1 MRARHR
7 SAKPALSTGWPSGD
21 RGLTALPGGATF
33 SPADCHMLELQ
44 TPVQFVKGVGPGR
57 ARDLAAKNI
66 HTVEDLLYTLPYRYE
81 DRTRFCPVRE
91 LRPGEKTSVL
101 VEVMSTGLTV
111 TRKSRLKIFDLS
123 ARDKTG
129 GVRCKWFHSE
139 YLHRRKI
146 FRRGQQVILYGK
158 FEPAPYGA
166 GSLQVINPEFEI
178 LDVDA
183 EVSSQD
189 SIEMGRI
196 VPVYEAARGLGTR
209 TLRRLIHTV
218 LSELSDVPET
228 LPPAILERHDLMDR
242 RAALQESHFPSAET
256 CREDLAARRTS
267 ALRRLIFE
275 ELFLLEVGIRWKRRL
290 ARNVRGMPFRI
301 DPGLLRAAGDFLPF
315 RPTRAQERVLNEMS
329 EDMRRP
335 NPMNRLLQGDV
346 GCGKT
351 VVALQAGAIAI
362 ENGAQAAF
370 MAPTEILAEQHH
382 HYARR
387 LFDQSGYR
395 VGLLTSGLKKAAR
408 RDLLEE
414 LSQGRLQLLIGTHA
428 LLEPDVAF
436 RKLGLVIIDE
446 QHRFGVRQRFNL
458 MKKGAHPHTLVMTAT
473 PIPRTLSM
481 TLYGDL
487 DVSVIDEMP
496 PNRRSVKTH
505 LLDEL
510 KRSRAYRFIADQV
523 RQGRQIYVLCPL
535 IEESE
540 KLDLRPARKIFE
552 HLQGQVFPDFRV
564 ELLHGRLKNIE
575 KDAIMKRFAAGH
587 TDILVSTTVIE
598 VGMDVANATVMLIEH
613 AERFGLA
620 QLHQLRGRVGRG
632 PEPSYCLLMQGAG
645 TIGPEAFQRLNC
657 LRETTDGFVIAE
669 KDLEIRGPGEFFGTR
684 QSGLPT
690 LRVADLLRDRRIL
703 ETARRE
709 AATLVD
715 NFESQESLVQW
726 AAGLSS
732 GWQARYGLVGVG

>member
-1 MRARHR
+1 
-7 SAKPALSTGWPSGD
+7 
-21 RGLTALPGGATF
+21 
-33 SPADCHMLELQ
+33 MLELQ
-44 TPVQFVKGVGPGR
+44 TPVQFVKGVGPRR
-57 ARDLAAKNI
+57 AQDLAAKNI

-81 DRTRFCPVRE
+81 DRTRFCRVSD
-91 LRPGEKTSVL
+91 LQPGAKTSIL
-101 VEVMSTGLTV
+101 VEVLTTGLRV
-111 TRKSRLKIFDLS
+111 TRKSRLRIFELA

-129 GVRCKWFHSE
+129 LIRCKWFHSE
-139 YLHRRKI
+139 YLQRRKI
-146 FRRGQQVILYGK
+146 FRRGQQVIFHGK
-158 FEPAPYGA
+158 FELDPYSGH
-166 GSLQVINPEFEI
+166 LQVINPEFEI
-178 LDVDA
+178 LDVD
-183 EVSSQD
+183 EDVSSQG

-196 VPVYEAARGLGTR
+196 VPIYEAAKGLGTR

-218 LSELSDVPET
+218 LSSISQLPET
-228 LPPAILERHDLMDR
+228 LPVAILERHDFMDR
-242 RAALQESHFPSAET
+242 RPALQESHFPSLGTPA
-256 CREDLAARRTS
+256 EDLAARRTP

-301 DPGLLRAAGDFLPF
+301 DPGLLRAAGKFLPF
-315 RPTRAQERVLNEMS
+315 RPTRAQKRVLNEMTD
-329 EDMRRP
+329 DMRQP

-351 VVALQAGAIAI
+351 VVALQASAIAM
-362 ENGAQAAF
+362 ENGAQVAF

-387 LFDQSGYR
+387 LFAPSGYR
-395 VGLLTSGLKKAAR
+395 VGLLTSGRKKAERNA
-408 RDLLEE
+408 LLEE
-414 LSQGRLQLLIGTHA
+414 LSQGKLQILIGTHA
-428 LLEPDVAF
+428 LLEPDVTF

-458 MKKGAHPHTLVMTAT
+458 MKKGVHPHTLVMTAT

-505 LLDEL
+505 LLDDR
-510 KRSRAYRFIADQV
+510 KRSRAYRFIDGQV
-523 RQGRQIYVLCPL
+523 RQGRQVYVLCPL

-540 KLDLRPARKIFE
+540 KSDLRPARKIFE
-552 HLQGQVFPDFRV
+552 HLQGVVFPDFRV
-564 ELLHGRLKNIE
+564 ELLHGRLKSIE
-575 KDAIMKRFAAGH
+575 KDAIMKRFAAGR

-632 PEPSYCLLMQGAG
+632 PEPSYCLLMQGSG
-645 TIGPEAFQRLNC
+645 TIGPEAVQRLNC

-669 KDLEIRGPGEFFGTR
+669 TDLEIRGPGEFFGTR
-684 QSGLPT
+684 QSGLPA
-690 LRVADLLRDRRIL
+690 LRVANLLRDRRIL
-703 ETARRE
+703 ETARKE
-709 AATLVD
+709 AAYLVD
-715 NFESQESLVQW
+715 NFESQKSLGQW
-726 AAGLSS
+726 VAGLSS
-732 GWQARYGLVGVG
+732 GWQSRYGLVGVG

>member
-1 MRARHR
+1 
-7 SAKPALSTGWPSGD
+7 
-21 RGLTALPGGATF
+21 
-33 SPADCHMLELQ
+33 MLELQ
-44 TPVQFVKGVGPGR
+44 TPVQFVKGVGPRR

-81 DRTRFCPVRE
+81 DRTRFCRVSD
-91 LRPGEKTSVL
+91 LRPGEKTSIL
-101 VEVMSTGLTV
+101 VEVLTTGLTV

-129 GVRCKWFHSE
+129 PIRCKWFHSE
-139 YLHRRKI
+139 YLHQRRI
-146 FRRGQQVILYGK
+146 FRRGQQVIFHGK

-178 LDVDA
+178 LDETVPI
-183 EVSSQD
+183 QG
-189 SIEMGRI
+189 SIDMGRI

-218 LSELSDVPET
+218 LSELSHVPET
-228 LPPAILERHDLMDR
+228 LPLAILERHDLMDR
-242 RAALQESHFPSAET
+242 RAALQESHFPGDET
-256 CREDLAARRTS
+256 PGEDLAARRTP

-275 ELFLLEVGIRWKRRL
+275 ELFLLEVGVRWKRRL
-290 ARNVRGMPFRI
+290 ARNVRGMPFHI
-301 DPGLLRAAGDFLPF
+301 DPSLLRAAGNFLPF
-315 RPTRAQERVLNEMS
+315 RPTRAQERVLNEMA
-329 EDMRRP
+329 EDMRQAT
-335 NPMNRLLQGDV
+335 PMNRLLQGDV

-351 VVALQAGAIAI
+351 VVALQASAMAM
-362 ENGAQAAF
+362 ENGAQVAF

-382 HYARR
+382 HYAGR
-387 LFDQSGYR
+387 LFARSGYR
-395 VGLLTSGLKKAAR
+395 VGLLTSGLKKAER

-414 LSQGRLQLLIGTHA
+414 LSRGRLQILIGTHA
-428 LLEPDVAF
+428 LLEPDVCF

-496 PNRRSVKTH
+496 PNRSPVKTY
-505 LLDEL
+505 LLDDP
-510 KRSRAYRFIADQV
+510 KRSQAYRFIADQV
-523 RQGRQIYVLCPL
+523 KQGRQVYVLCPL
-535 IEESE
+535 IEDSP

-564 ELLHGRLKNIE
+564 ELLHGRLKSME
-575 KDAIMKRFAAGH
+575 KDAVMQRFAAGQ

-632 PEPSYCLLMQGAG
+632 REPSYCLLMQGSRPI
-645 TIGPEAFQRLNC
+645 TPEGAQRLNC

-669 KDLEIRGPGEFFGTR
+669 KDLEIRGPGEFFGAR

-690 LRVADLLRDRRIL
+690 LRVAQLLRDHRIL

-709 AATLVD
+709 AAYLVD
-715 NFESQESLVQW
+715 NFESQPSLVQW

>member
-1 MRARHR
+1 
-7 SAKPALSTGWPSGD
+7 
-21 RGLTALPGGATF
+21 
-33 SPADCHMLELQ
+33 MLELQ

-81 DRTRFCPVRE
+81 DRTRFRQVE
-91 LRPGEKTSVL
+91 DLQPGAKTSIL
-101 VEVMSTGLTV
+101 VEVLTAGLVV
-111 TRKSRLKIFDLS
+111 TRKRRLRIFDLA
-123 ARDKTG
+123 ARDQTG
-129 GVRCKWFHSE
+129 RIRCKWFHSE
-139 YLHRRKI
+139 YLYQRKI
-146 FRRGQQVILYGK
+146 FKRGQQVIFHGK
-158 FEPAPYGA
+158 FELDPYGA

-178 LDVDA
+178 LDQAAPV
-183 EVSSQD
+183 QG
-189 SIEMGRI
+189 SIDMGRI
-196 VPVYEAARGLGTR
+196 VPVYEAAKGLGTR

-218 LSELSDVPET
+218 LSELSGVPET
-228 LPPAILERHDLMDR
+228 LPLAVLERHDLMDR
-242 RAALQESHFPSAET
+242 RPALQESHFPSPDT
-256 CREDLAARRTS
+256 RVEDLAAKRTP
-267 ALRRLIFE
+267 ALFRLIFE
-275 ELFLLEVGIRWKRRL
+275 ELFLLEVGVRWKRRL
-290 ARNVRGMPFRI
+290 ARQLRGMPFRI
-301 DPGLLRAAGDFLPF
+301 DPGLRK
-315 RPTRAQERVLNEMS
+315 AQERVLNELV

-335 NPMNRLLQGDV
+335 TPMNRLLQGDV

-351 VVALQAGAIAI
+351 VVALQASAMAM
-362 ENGAQAAF
+362 ENGAQVAF

-387 LFDQSGYR
+387 LFAESGYR
-395 VGLLTSGLKKAAR
+395 IGLLTGGLKRAER
-408 RDLLEE
+408 TRLLEE
-414 LSQGRLQLLIGTHA
+414 LSQGRPQLLIGTHA
-428 LLEPDVAF
+428 LLEPDVSF
-436 RKLGLVIIDE
+436 QKLGLAIIDE

-458 MKKGAHPHTLVMTAT
+458 MQKGVHPHTLVMTAT

-496 PNRRSVKTH
+496 PNRSPVKTH
-505 LLDEL
+505 LLDDL
-510 KRSRAYRFIADQV
+510 KRSRAYRFIADQI
-523 RQGRQIYVLCPL
+523 RKGRQVYVLCPL
-535 IEESE
+535 IEESD

-552 HLQGQVFPDFRV
+552 HLHGKVFPDFRV
-564 ELLHGRLKNIE
+564 ELLHGRLKSTE
-575 KDAIMKRFAAGH
+575 KEAAMQRFAAGQ

-632 PEPSYCLLMQGAG
+632 REPSYCLLMQGSR
-645 TIGPEAFQRLNC
+645 TISAEAAQRLNC

-690 LRVADLLRDRRIL
+690 LRVAHLLRDRPVL
-703 ETARRE
+703 ETARSE
-709 AATLVD
+709 AAYLVD
-715 NFESQESLVQW
+715 NLESQTSLGQW

>member
-7 SAKPALSTGWPSGD
+7 SAGPALSTGWLSGD
-21 RGLTALPGGATF
+21 RARTVLPGGATF

-123 ARDKTG
+123 ARDETG

-139 YLHRRKI
+139 YLHRRRI
-146 FRRGQQVILYGK
+146 FRRGQQVIFHGK

-178 LDVDA
+178 LDEAVPL
-183 EVSSQD
+183 QG
-189 SIEMGRI
+189 SIDMGRI

-209 TLRRLIHTV
+209 TLRRLMHTV

-275 ELFLLEVGIRWKRRL
+275 ELFLLEVGVRWKRRL
-290 ARNVRGMPFRI
+290 ARRFRGIPFRI
-301 DPGLLRAAGDFLPF
+301 DPGLRRAAGAFLPF
-315 RPTRAQERVLNEMS
+315 RPTRAQERVLDELA
-329 EDMRRP
+329 EDMRQP
-335 NPMNRLLQGDV
+335 TPMNRLLQGDV

-351 VVALQAGAIAI
+351 VVALQAGAMAM
-362 ENGAQAAF
+362 ENGAQVAF

-382 HYARR
+382 HYAGR
-387 LFDQSGYR
+387 LFAKSGYR
-395 VGLLTSGLKKAAR
+395 VGLLTSRLKKAER
-408 RDLLEE
+408 RGLLEE
-414 LSQGRLQLLIGTHA
+414 LSRGRLQILIGTHA
-428 LLEPDVAF
+428 LLEPDVSF
-436 RKLGLVIIDE
+436 QKLGLVIIDE
-446 QHRFGVRQRFNL
+446 QHRFGVRQRFSL
-458 MKKGAHPHTLVMTAT
+458 MKKGVHPHTLVMTAT

-496 PNRRSVKTH
+496 PHRSSVKTH
-505 LLDEL
+505 LLDDL
-510 KRSRAYRFIADQV
+510 KRSRAYRFIADQI
-523 RQGRQIYVLCPL
+523 RRGRQVYVLCPL

-552 HLQGQVFPDFRV
+552 HLQGEVFPDFRV
-564 ELLHGRLKNIE
+564 ELLHGRLKSME
-575 KDAIMKRFAAGH
+575 KEAVMQRFASGQ

-632 PEPSYCLLMQGAG
+632 REPSYCLLMQGSG
-645 TIGPEAFQRLNC
+645 TISREAVQRLNC
-657 LRETTDGFVIAE
+657 LRETSDGFVIAE
-669 KDLEIRGPGEFFGTR
+669 KDLEIRGPGEFFGAR

-690 LRVADLLRDRRIL
+690 LRVAHLLRDRPIL

-715 NFESQESLVQW
+715 HFESQKSLRQW
-726 AAGLSS
+726 VAGLSS
-732 GWQARYGLVGVG
+732 DWQARYGLVGVG

>member
-1 MRARHR
+1 
-7 SAKPALSTGWPSGD
+7 
-21 RGLTALPGGATF
+21 
-33 SPADCHMLELQ
+33 MLELQ
-44 TPVQFVKGVGPGR
+44 TPVQFVKGVGPRR

-81 DRTRFCPVRE
+81 DRTRFCRVGD
-91 LRPGEKTSVL
+91 LQPGAKTSIL
-101 VEVMSTGLTV
+101 VEVVTTGLVV
-111 TRKSRLKIFDLS
+111 TRKSRLKIFDLA

-129 GVRCKWFHSE
+129 LIRCKWFHSE
-139 YLHRRKI
+139 YLYQRKI
-146 FRRGQQVILYGK
+146 FKRGQQVIFHGK
-158 FEPAPYGA
+158 FELDPFGA
-166 GSLQVINPEFEI
+166 GNLQVINPEFEI
-178 LDVDA
+178 PDEAAPV
-183 EVSSQD
+183 QD
-189 SIEMGRI
+189 SIDMGRI
-196 VPVYEAARGLGTR
+196 VPVYEATKGLGTR

-218 LSELSDVPET
+218 LSELPQVPET

-242 RAALQESHFPSAET
+242 RPALQESHFPSSET
-256 CREDLAARRTS
+256 RVEDLAARRTP

-275 ELFLLEVGIRWKRRL
+275 ELFLLEVGVRWKRRL
-290 ARNVRGMPFRI
+290 ARKLRGMPFRI
-301 DPGLLRAAGDFLPF
+301 DPDLRKTASDFLPF
-315 RPTRAQERVLNEMS
+315 RPTRAQERVLNELA
-329 EDMRRP
+329 EDMRQP
-335 NPMNRLLQGDV
+335 TPMNRLLQGDV

-351 VVALQAGAIAI
+351 VVALQASAMAM
-362 ENGAQAAF
+362 ENGAQVAF

-387 LFDQSGYR
+387 LFAKSGYR
-395 VGLLTSGLKKAAR
+395 IGLLTGGLKKAER
-408 RDLLEE
+408 NGLLGE
-414 LSQGRLQLLIGTHA
+414 LAQGRLQLLIGTHA
-428 LLEPDVAF
+428 LLEPDVSF
-436 RKLGLVIIDE
+436 QKLGLTIIDE

-458 MKKGAHPHTLVMTAT
+458 MKKGVHPHTLVMTAT

-496 PNRRSVKTH
+496 PNRSPVKTH
-505 LLDEL
+505 LLDDL
-510 KRSRAYRFIADQV
+510 KRSRAYRFIADQI
-523 RQGRQIYVLCPL
+523 RAGRQVYVLCPL

-552 HLQGQVFPDFRV
+552 HLQGKVFPDFRV
-564 ELLHGRLKNIE
+564 ELLHGRLKSME
-575 KDAIMKRFAAGH
+575 KEAAMQRFAAGH

-632 PEPSYCLLMQGAG
+632 QEPSFCLLMQGSG
-645 TIGPEAFQRLNC
+645 TISPEAAQRLNC

-669 KDLEIRGPGEFFGTR
+669 KDLEIRGPGEFFGAR

-690 LRVADLLRDRRIL
+690 LRVAHLLRDRRIL
-703 ETARRE
+703 ETARKE
-709 AATLVD
+709 AAYLVD
-715 NFESQESLVQW
+715 NFESQTSLGQW

>member
-1 MRARHR
+1 
-7 SAKPALSTGWPSGD
+7 
-21 RGLTALPGGATF
+21 
-33 SPADCHMLELQ
+33 MLELQ
-44 TPVQFVKGVGPGR
+44 TPVQFVKGVGPRR
-57 ARDLAAKNI
+57 AHDLAAKNI

-81 DRTRFCPVRE
+81 DRTRFCRVSD
-91 LRPGEKTSVL
+91 LQPGAKTSIL
-101 VEVMSTGLTV
+101 VEVLTTSLAV

-129 GVRCKWFHSE
+129 LIRCKWFHSE
-139 YLHRRKI
+139 YLHQRKI
-146 FRRGQQVILYGK
+146 FRRGQQVIFHGK
-158 FEPAPYGA
+158 FEPDPFGT

-178 LDVDA
+178 LDEAVPI
-183 EVSSQD
+183 QG
-189 SIEMGRI
+189 SIDMGRI

-218 LSELSDVPET
+218 LSELSRVPET
-228 LPPAILERHDLMDR
+228 LPLAILERHDLMDR

-256 CREDLAARRTS
+256 PGEDLAAKRTP

-275 ELFLLEVGIRWKRRL
+275 ELFLLEVGVRWKRRL
-290 ARNVRGMPFRI
+290 ARNARGMPFHI
-301 DPGLLRAAGDFLPF
+301 DPSLRRTASNFLAF
-315 RPTRAQERVLNEMS
+315 RPTRAQERVLDEMA
-329 EDMRRP
+329 EDMRQAT
-335 NPMNRLLQGDV
+335 PMNRLLQGDV

-351 VVALQAGAIAI
+351 VVALQASALAV
-362 ENGAQAAF
+362 ENGAQVAF

-382 HYARR
+382 HYAGR
-387 LFDQSGYR
+387 LFARSGYR
-395 VGLLTSGLKKAAR
+395 LGLLTSGLKKTAR
-408 RDLLEE
+408 RDLLED
-414 LSQGRLQLLIGTHA
+414 LSQGRLQILIGTHA

-446 QHRFGVRQRFNL
+446 QHRFGVRQRYNL
-458 MKKGAHPHTLVMTAT
+458 MNKGAHPHTLVMTAT

-496 PNRRSVKTH
+496 PNRSPVKTY
-505 LLDEL
+505 LLGDL
-510 KRSRAYRFIADQV
+510 KRSQAYRFIAGQV
-523 RQGRQIYVLCPL
+523 KQGRQVYVLCPL
-535 IEESE
+535 IEDSP

-552 HLQGQVFPDFRV
+552 HLQGQVFPDSRV
-564 ELLHGRLKNIE
+564 ELLHGRLKSME
-575 KDAIMKRFAAGH
+575 KDAVMQRFAAGQ

-632 PEPSYCLLMQGAG
+632 REPSYCLLMQGAG
-645 TIGPEAFQRLNC
+645 TITPEGAQRLNC

-669 KDLEIRGPGEFFGTR
+669 KDLEIRGPGEFFGAR

-690 LRVADLLRDRRIL
+690 LRVAQLLRDRRAL
-703 ETARRE
+703 ETARKE
-709 AATLVD
+709 ATYLVD
-715 NFESQESLVQW
+715 NFESQKSLSQW
-726 AAGLSS
+726 VAGLSS

>member
-1 MRARHR
+1 
-7 SAKPALSTGWPSGD
+7 
-21 RGLTALPGGATF
+21 
-33 SPADCHMLELQ
+33 MLELQ
-44 TPVQFVKGVGPGR
+44 TPVQFVKGVGPRR

-81 DRTRFCPVRE
+81 DRTRFCQVGD
-91 LRPGEKTSVL
+91 LQPGAKTSIL
-101 VEVMSTGLTV
+101 VEVLTTGLV
-111 TRKSRLKIFDLS
+111 ATRKSRLKIFSLA

-129 GVRCKWFHSE
+129 LIRCKWFHSE
-139 YLHRRKI
+139 YLHQRKI
-146 FRRGQQVILYGK
+146 FKRGQQVIFHGK
-158 FEPAPYGA
+158 FEPDPYGA

-178 LDVDA
+178 LDQA
-183 EVSSQD
+183 VSVQG
-189 SIEMGRI
+189 SIDMGRI
-196 VPVYEAARGLGTR
+196 VPVYEATKGLGTR

-218 LSELSDVPET
+218 LSELSGLPET
-228 LPPAILERHDLMDR
+228 LPLAVLERHDLMDR
-242 RAALQESHFPSAET
+242 RAALQESHFPSPET
-256 CREDLAARRTS
+256 RVEDLAARRTP

-275 ELFLLEVGIRWKRRL
+275 ELFLLEVGVRWKRRL
-290 ARNVRGMPFRI
+290 ARKLRGMPFRI
-301 DPGLLRAAGDFLPF
+301 DPELRKAASNFLPF
-315 RPTRAQERVLNEMS
+315 RPTRAQERVLNELA
-329 EDMRRP
+329 EDMRQP
-335 NPMNRLLQGDV
+335 TPMNRLLQGDV

-351 VVALQAGAIAI
+351 VVALQASAMAI
-362 ENGAQAAF
+362 ENETQVAF

-387 LFDQSGYR
+387 LFAGSDYR
-395 VGLLTSGLKKAAR
+395 IGLLTGGLKRAER
-408 RDLLEE
+408 NSLLEE

-428 LLEPDVAF
+428 LLEPDVSF
-436 RKLGLVIIDE
+436 QKLGLTIIDE

-458 MKKGAHPHTLVMTAT
+458 MKKGMHPHTLVMTAT

-496 PNRRSVKTH
+496 PNRSPVKTH
-505 LLDEL
+505 LLDDL
-510 KRSRAYRFIADQV
+510 KRPRAYRFIADQI
-523 RQGRQIYVLCPL
+523 RAGRQVYVLCPL

-552 HLQGQVFPDFRV
+552 HLQGKVFPDFRV
-564 ELLHGRLKNIE
+564 ELLHGRLKSME
-575 KDAIMKRFAAGH
+575 KEAAMQRFAAGQ

-632 PEPSYCLLMQGAG
+632 REPSYCLLMQGSR
-645 TIGPEAFQRLNC
+645 TIGPEAAQRLNC

-690 LRVADLLRDRRIL
+690 LRVAHLLRDRPIL

-709 AATLVD
+709 AAYLVD
-715 NFESQESLVQW
+715 NFESQESLGQW
-726 AAGLSS
+726 AAALSS

>member
-1 MRARHR
+1 
-7 SAKPALSTGWPSGD
+7 
-21 RGLTALPGGATF
+21 
-33 SPADCHMLELQ
+33 MLELQ

-57 ARDLAAKNI
+57 AQDLAAKNI

-81 DRTRFCPVRE
+81 DRTRFCRVSD
-91 LRPGEKTSVL
+91 LQPGAKTSILAEVL
-101 VEVMSTGLTV
+101 TAGLRA
-111 TRKSRLKIFDLS
+111 TRKRRLRIFELA

-129 GVRCKWFHSE
+129 LIRCKWFHSE
-139 YLHRRKI
+139 YLQQRKI
-146 FRRGQQVILYGK
+146 FRRGQQVIFHGK
-158 FEPAPYGA
+158 FELDPYGS
-166 GSLQVINPEFEI
+166 GNLQVINPEFEI
-178 LDVDA
+178 LDADA
-183 EVSSQD
+183 AVSSRD

-209 TLRRLIHTV
+209 TLRRLIHTI
-218 LSELSDVPET
+218 LSSLSPVPET
-228 LPPAILERHDLMDR
+228 LPAAILERHDLMDR
-242 RAALQESHFPSAET
+242 RPALQESHFPSPGT
-256 CREDLAARRTS
+256 RVEDLAGRRTP
-267 ALRRLIFE
+267 ALRRMIFE

-290 ARNVRGMPFRI
+290 ARRVRGMPFRI

-315 RPTRAQERVLNEMS
+315 RPTRAQERVLDEMA

-351 VVALQAGAIAI
+351 VVALQAGAIAM
-362 ENGAQAAF
+362 ENGAQVAF

-387 LFDQSGYR
+387 LFAQSGYR
-395 VGLLTSGLKKAAR
+395 IGLLTGGLKKADRNA
-408 RDLLEE
+408 LLEE
-414 LSQGRLQLLIGTHA
+414 LSQGRLQILIGTHA
-428 LLEPDVAF
+428 LLEPDVTF

-458 MKKGAHPHTLVMTAT
+458 MKKGVHPHTLVMTAT

-523 RQGRQIYVLCPL
+523 RQGRQVYVLCPL

-564 ELLHGRLKNIE
+564 ELLHGRLKSIE
-575 KDAIMKRFAAGH
+575 KDAIMKRFAAGRS
-587 TDILVSTTVIE
+587 DILVSTTVIE

-632 PEPSYCLLMQGAG
+632 PEPSYCLLMQGSR
-645 TIGPEAFQRLNC
+645 TIGPEAVQRLNC

-690 LRVADLLRDRRIL
+690 LRVANLLRDRSVL

-709 AATLVD
+709 AAILVD
-715 NFESQESLVQW
+715 NFESQKSLGRWV
-726 AAGLSS
+726 AGLSS